1 MYSSDVTI
9 RAEPTRASSMA
20 AVSADR
26 QFMEEKQRVLC
37 EKIDLSRKGA
47 IDAPVADL
55 VHCLNTADHY
65 YTTSSCSGRILVYAD
80 HEVTSYLVV
89 FMCIVVHVYR
99 RNPRSGRKDVSGC

>member
-1 MYSSDVTI
+1 
-9 RAEPTRASSMA
+9 MA
-20 AVSADR
+20 GVSADR

-37 EKIDLSRKGA
+37 DKIDLSRKGA

-80 HEVTSYLVV
+80 HEVTSYLVGV
-89 FMCIVVHVYR
+89 VVCIVVDANH
-99 RNPRSGRKDVSGC
+99 RNLRSGRKDVSGC